1 MNTSDSYEYAA
12 GPGPRPRLTVIG
24 TGYLGATHA
33 VCMAELGFEVLG
45 VDVDHSKIE
54 RLSAGEIPFY
64 EPDLAALLRSNL
76 AAGRLRFTTSF
87 EEIAQFGDVHFVC
100 VGTPQRA
107 DGYGADLSHL
117 NAAIERLAPLLR
129 RPCLVV
135 GKSTVPA
142 GTAAGI
148 ARTLARLAPANH
160 PASPASP
167 AGEANGAAPPAAGA
181 NGHGPAV
188 GTDLEVDADLVR
200 DLAGVQLAWNPEFLR
215 EGFAVA
221 DTLHPDRLV
230 FGVASPAAE
239 GALRAAFAPVIAQ
252 GVPVI
257 VTDYPTAELV
267 KTAANSFL
275 ATKISFIN
283 AMAEVC
289 EAVDADVLTLS
300 EALSHDVRI
309 GGNFLRPGVGF
320 GGGCLPKDIRA
331 FQARADE
338 LGVGVALR
346 FLREIDEINN
356 RRRDRVVEL
365 VAAALDGTLANR
377 RLLVLGA
384 AFKPNSDD
392 VRDSPALAVADLLA
406 RTGAEVTVVDPVATH
421 NARRALPGVAYSE
434 SVDEVAAGADAV
446 VLLTEW
452 RQFAELEPARLGQ
465 LVRCKVVVDARH
477 ALDGDRWRQAGWV
490 YLAPGRPTGVIPS
503 TVPQQRPFGPA
514 TAADPDGAAAPDPQ
528 RAEIQ
533 APVGRSS

>member
-1 MNTSDSYEYAA
+1 MSTSDSHGSAA
-12 GPGPRPRLTVIG
+12 GTGPRPRLTVIG

-45 VDVDHSKIE
+45 VDVDDSKIE
-54 RLSAGEIPFY
+54 RLSAGDIPFY
-64 EPDLAALLRSNL
+64 EPDLADLLRSNL
-76 AAGRLRFTTSF
+76 DSGRLRFTSSF
-87 EEIAQFGDVHFVC
+87 EEIAEFGDVHFVC

-107 DGYGADLSHL
+107 DGLGADLSHL

-160 PASPASP
+160 PGAD
-167 AGEANGAAPPAAGA
+167 AGDAIPNGAVAD
-181 NGHGPAV
+181 GPTA
-188 GTDLEVDADLVR
+188 LDADIVR
-200 DLAGVQLAWNPEFLR
+200 VLGGVQLAWNPEFLR

-365 VAAALDGTLANR
+365 VAAALDGTLAER

-406 RTGAEVTVVDPVATH
+406 RTGAEVTVVDPVAIH
-421 NARRALPGVAYSE
+421 NARRALPGVAYSDC
-434 SVDEVAAGADAV
+434 VDDVAADVDAV

-452 RQFAELEPARLGQ
+452 RQFAELDPVRLGA
-465 LVRCKVVVDARH
+465 LVRRKVVVDARH

-503 TVPQQRPFGPA
+503 SLPQQRPF
-514 TAADPDGAAAPDPQ
+514 
-528 RAEIQ
+528 EIQ
-533 APVGRSS
+533 PAAGDAGGIVAAGGEPQHAEVDAPVGGSS